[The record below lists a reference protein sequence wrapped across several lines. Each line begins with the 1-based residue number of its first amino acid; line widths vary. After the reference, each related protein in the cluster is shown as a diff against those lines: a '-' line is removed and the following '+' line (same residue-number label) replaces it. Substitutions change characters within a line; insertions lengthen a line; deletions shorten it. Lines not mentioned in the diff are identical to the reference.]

1 MGQLED
7 FRGQLL
13 AEDFDENVGFFAR
26 LFEKDDVFRVRKLTV
41 NWGKEYNCALMFM
54 DGMVNTEVLNLSV
67 IQALLQSKETPSKGD
82 ITEHIKDK
90 VHGH

>member
-26 LFEKDDVFRVRKLTV
+26 LFEKDDVVV
-41 NWGKEYNCALMFM
+41 IP
-54 DGMVNTEVLNLSV
+54 NTIPIILN
-67 IQALLQSKETPSKGD
+67 IKNIYFETL
-82 ITEHIKDK
+82 
-90 VHGH
+90 